1 MKLNTP
7 VGRVVYVLSVVAS
20 VALVVTFWLAFDQPV
35 IAKVLFTLFAL
46 GIDVWNGK
54 LAFGSTPTSAE
65 R

>member
-7 VGRVVYVLSVVAS
+7 VGRVVYVLSVAAS
-20 VALVVTFWLAFDQPV
+20 VVLVVVFWVAFDQPV
-35 IAKVLFTLFAL
+35 VVKVLFSLFVL

-54 LAFGSTPTSAE
+54 LAFGSTPTTSE